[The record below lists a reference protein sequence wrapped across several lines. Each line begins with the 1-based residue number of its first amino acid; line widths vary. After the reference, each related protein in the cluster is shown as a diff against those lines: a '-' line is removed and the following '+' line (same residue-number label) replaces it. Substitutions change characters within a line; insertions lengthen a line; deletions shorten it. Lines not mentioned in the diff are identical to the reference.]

1 MWYIPYFLSL
11 SISSVQFSCSVVF
24 NSLQPHGLQHVRP
37 PCPSPTPRV
46 YSNSCP
52 LSQWC
57 HPTVSYSVI
66 PSLAAFNH
74 SQHQGLFQ
82 WVRSFPVSRLFT
94 SGDQIIG
101 TSASASVFPMNI
113 QDWYPSGWTDW
124 ISLQSKGL
132 WRVFSSSLPIG
143 WILNAEW
150 YFAAQRA
157 RTSVVTDFF
166 PQGEKDFALFILAI
180 CSFFALFFIW
190 LLTVLHCRFGS
201 CLRVECWIQSTL

>member
-1 MWYIPYFLSL
+1 MSD
-11 SISSVQFSCSVVF
+11 SSW
-24 NSLQPHGLQHVRP
+24 PDGLQHTRL
-37 PCPSPTPRV
+37 PCPSPTSRT

-52 LSQWC
+52 LSRWC
-57 HPTVSYSVI
+57 HATISSSVI
-66 PSLAAFNH
+66 PFSSCL
-74 SQHQGLFQ
+74 Q
-82 WVRSFPVSRLFT
+82 SFPA
-94 SGDQIIG
+94 SGSFPMNQFFESGGQDIG

-113 QDWYPSGWTDW
+113 QDWFPLGLTGL
-124 ISLQSKGL
+124 ISLLSKVL

-157 RTSVVTDFF
+157 STSVVTDFF
-166 PQGEKDFALFILAI
+166 PQGEKDVALFILAI